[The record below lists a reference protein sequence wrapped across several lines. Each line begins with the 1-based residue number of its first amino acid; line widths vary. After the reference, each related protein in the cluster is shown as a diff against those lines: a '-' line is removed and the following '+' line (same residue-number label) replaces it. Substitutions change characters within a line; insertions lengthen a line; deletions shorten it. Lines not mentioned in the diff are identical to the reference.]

1 MGQTGQVQARRQN
14 QNKTAWHASQC
25 DARPR
30 NTFTVA
36 PCAYSSIDTHI
47 AYHHCTSIAMA
58 PVVSDVSARNNL
70 FAYVPFGGHIALV
83 IALTAHVLLVA
94 RRAAKSLPPGTSTR
108 TQEPLRR
115 NYAIL
120 FSVIAALS
128 LASVATFAVYWRA
141 ASYVRW
147 IQSDA
152 VESPNA
158 LWNGWYGTG
167 DEKRYYFGDW
177 VKDLRLRKEADSIA

>member
-1 MGQTGQVQARRQN
+1 
-14 QNKTAWHASQC
+14 
-25 DARPR
+25 
-30 NTFTVA
+30 
-36 PCAYSSIDTHI
+36 
-47 AYHHCTSIAMA
+47 MA

-83 IALTAHVLLVA
+83 IGLTAHVLLVA

-108 TQEPLRR
+108 AQEPLRR

-152 VESPNA
+152 VKSPNA

-167 DEKRYYFGDW
+167 DEGRYYFGDW
-177 VKDLRLRKEADSIA
+177 VNDFNLKKEADSIAVKTPEGFLYTSQHFIGLMASSIFFGVEGWSYEALQ